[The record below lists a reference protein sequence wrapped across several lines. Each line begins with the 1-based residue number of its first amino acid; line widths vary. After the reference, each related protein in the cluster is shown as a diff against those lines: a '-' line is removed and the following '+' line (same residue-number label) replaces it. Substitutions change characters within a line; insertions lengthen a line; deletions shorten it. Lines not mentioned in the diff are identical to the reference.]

1 MERIDKYDI
10 LVVGLG
16 GTGSKLI
23 GNLAQ
28 FAAYDTKKRIGKIVL
43 CDGDV
48 IEEKNCQRQNFGLRQ
63 AGQAKVAALQHMLKV
78 NYPDLKVEAYA
89 EYLTDEGRIREVFDT
104 YKIPVLISCVDN
116 NGARLLFEKW
126 FYNSSTRDAVYLDSG
141 NGYTDG
147 QTCIALKRGG
157 QVISPC
163 LSYYNSGLKD
173 GDTRNIT
180 EMSCAELNQSEPQ
193 HIAVN
198 VKAASCLFDVVTG
211 LCEGVADTAF
221 IEFDCRTCTES
232 RRTIADVQ
240 KSARF
245 KELFAP
251 KPKAKPKKATTAKK
265 GSGKA
270 KARKAA
276 A

>member
-1 MERIDKYDI
+1 MARETFNV

-28 FAAYDTKKRIGKIVL
+28 FAAYDTKKRINKIIL
-43 CDGDV
+43 CDGDI
-48 IEEKNCQRQNFGLRQ
+48 IEEKNCQRQSFGLRQ
-63 AGQAKVAALQHMLKV
+63 AGQAKVAAIQHMLRV
-78 NYPDLKVEAYA
+78 NYPELEVEAYA
-89 EYLTDEGRIREVFDT
+89 EYLTTLSDVKRVLECGYT
-104 YKIPVLISCVDN
+104 TIPMLISCVDN
-116 NGARLLFEKW
+116 NGARLLFEEW
-126 FYNSSTRDAVYLDSG
+126 FYNSSTKDAVYLDSG

-147 QTCIALKRGG
+147 QTCVALKRDG

-173 GDTRNIT
+173 GDTRNVT

-232 RRTIADVQ
+232 RRTVSDVQ
-240 KSARF
+240 KSERF
-245 KELFAP
+245 KEYFAP
-251 KPKAKPKKATTAKK
+251 KPAKKVATKKTVAKKATKRK
-265 GSGKA
+265 
-270 KARKAA
+270 KAA